1 MAFRQQ
7 QQQQRAQ
14 ASSSSSSYQGAEGES
29 VVRIKPFHYV
39 HVHDTNSSVT
49 RVIAGPLTFTRQE
62 HERVVF
68 GPEPMVVVPPRNY
81 CIISNPVVRG
91 EGDDEGVPVVDEHGN
106 YKVRHG
112 DEELRLHRD
121 PFPLY
126 PGEKL
131 TGKVT
136 PLEVVPPDTALRLRA
151 IRDFRGDADKAFT
164 AGDEWL
170 FKGPGTYVPR
180 VEVQIVERVQ
190 ATIIRPNQALLVKA
204 RNNCVDYEGNTRK
217 VGEEWLVRRV
227 GAYLANVDEEVLDV
241 KDAYILT
248 DKKALHL
255 RAIRSFTDA
264 FGVSRKA
271 GEEWLVTSDVSPAYI
286 PDVCEQVI
294 GQVNKTT
301 LGKNQ
306 YCVVL
311 DPIGEDGKPQ
321 YGRKELRV
329 GEAAFFLKPGER
341 LENSIQ
347 NVYLLSEEE
356 ALLLRAREEFDGH
369 KPGDRWM
376 IYGPRDF
383 IPPVQVEVIERR
395 RAIALDENE
404 GIYVRDIKTGKV
416 RSEIGQ
422 SYMLLPNEELFE
434 KQLTDVVAQ
443 LLQREG
449 VDVVSDKTRVIRVR
463 VPHNAAMQIYDYK
476 DKKSRVVF
484 GPELVLLGPDEH
496 ITVLSLSGGKPK
508 RPHAI
513 QSLYLLLGPDFMT
526 DVVTVETSDHARLQL
541 KLSYNWHF
549 EVDHEVPA
557 KIFQLPDFVG
567 DACKAIASNVRIAVA
582 SVTFDTFHKTSA
594 KLIRGA
600 VFGHDDKGKILDRF
614 AFHTNNLVITNIDI
628 QSVEPVDQRTRDSLQ
643 KSVQLAI
650 EITTKSQ
657 EATARHEA
665 QALEQEAR
673 GRLDRQKI
681 TDEAENEKARK
692 NLLELQA
699 QSSFVE
705 TTGQAT
711 AEARARAEAAEIE
724 AQASVTQAEFRA
736 RSQAI
741 ESQTDLDLLKSRRD
755 AELTHLESMQELEL
769 LLSRSLAE
777 IETEKFRSMIQ
788 TIGPDTIAAI
798 ARAGPEMQAQ
808 LLEGLGIQSLMITD
822 GNSPINL
829 FNTANG
835 LTGFQH

>member
-1 MAFRQQ
+1 MSRPA
-7 QQQQRAQ
+7 QRAQ
-14 ASSSSSSYQGAEGES
+14 ASSSNQYAGAGADGES

-49 RVIAGPLTFTRQE
+49 RVIVGPLTFTRQE

-81 CIISNPVVRG
+81 CVISNPVQRDAAG
-91 EGDDEGVPVVDEHGN
+91 KPETDEHNN
-106 YKVRHG
+106 YKIRHG
-112 DEELRLHRD
+112 DEELRLHQE

-131 TGKVT
+131 TGKVVA
-136 PLEVVPPDTALRLRA
+136 LEVVAPDTALRLRS
-151 IRDFRGDADKAFT
+151 IRDFTDESDKSYT

-170 FKGPGTYVPR
+170 FKGPGTYLPR
-180 VEVQIVERVQ
+180 VEVQIVEKLH

-204 RNNCVDYEGNTRK
+204 RNNSIDYEGNARK

-227 GAYLANVDEEVLDV
+227 GAYLPNVEEEVLET
-241 KDAYILT
+241 KDAYVLT
-248 DKKALHL
+248 DRTALHL
-255 RAIRSFTDA
+255 RAIRSFTDSFNVA
-264 FGVSRKA
+264 RKA
-271 GEEWLVTSDVSPAYI
+271 GEEWLITSDVSPSYI
-286 PDVCEQVI
+286 PDVCEQVV
-294 GQVNKTT
+294 GQVKKTT
-301 LGKNQ
+301 LAKNQ

-311 DPIGEDGKPQ
+311 DPIGDDGKPQ

-329 GEAAFFLKPGER
+329 GEVAFFLKPGER
-341 LENSIQ
+341 LENNIQ

-369 KPGDRWM
+369 APGDRWM

-416 RSEIGQ
+416 RAEIGR

-434 KQLTDVVAQ
+434 KQLTDVVTQ
-443 LLQREG
+443 LLQKEG
-449 VDVVSDKTRVIRVR
+449 VDVAADKTRVIRLC

-476 DKKSRVVF
+476 EKKSRVVF

-549 EVDHEVPA
+549 EVDHEAPA

-582 SVTFDTFHKTSA
+582 SVNFDTFHKTSA

-614 AFHTNNLVITNIDI
+614 VFNSNNLIITNIDI

-657 EATARHEA
+657 EAYARHEA
-665 QALEQEAR
+665 QSLEQEAR

-711 AEARARAEAAEIE
+711 AEARARSEAAEIE
-724 AQASVTQAEFRA
+724 AQAAVAQAEFRA
-736 RSQAI
+736 KSQTA
-741 ESQTDLDLLKSRRD
+741 ESSTDLDLLKARRE
-755 AELTHLESMQELEL
+755 AELSHLEAMQELEL
-769 LLSRSLAE
+769 NLSRSLAE
-777 IETEKFRSMIQ
+777 IETFRFRSMIS

-798 ARAGPEMQAQ
+798 ARAGPEMQAK

-835 LTGFQH
+835 LTGFQQQ

>member
-1 MAFRQQ
+1 MSARP
-7 QQQQRAQ
+7 QQQRAQ
-14 ASSSSSSYQGAEGES
+14 ASSSNQYSAGGDGES

-49 RVIAGPLTFTRQE
+49 RVIVGPLTFTRQE

-81 CIISNPVVRG
+81 CVISNPVQRDAAG
-91 EGDDEGVPVVDEHGN
+91 KPETDEHHN
-106 YKVRHG
+106 YKIRHG
-112 DEELRLHRD
+112 DEELRLHQE

-131 TGKVT
+131 TGKVVA
-136 PLEVVPPDTALRLRA
+136 LEVVAPDTALRLRS
-151 IRDFRGDADKAFT
+151 IRDFTDENGKAYT

-170 FKGPGTYVPR
+170 FKGPGTYLPR
-180 VEVQIVERVQ
+180 VEVQIVEKLH

-204 RNNCVDYEGNTRK
+204 RNNTVDYEGNTRK

-227 GAYLANVDEEVLDV
+227 GAYLPNVEEEVLET
-241 KDAYILT
+241 KDAYVLT
-248 DKKALHL
+248 DRTALHL
-255 RAIRSFTDA
+255 RAIRSFTDSFNVA
-264 FGVSRKA
+264 RKA
-271 GEEWLVTSDVSPAYI
+271 GEEWLITSDVSPSYI
-286 PDVCEQVI
+286 PDVCEQVV
-294 GQVNKTT
+294 GQVKKTT
-301 LGKNQ
+301 LAKNQ

-311 DPIGEDGKPQ
+311 DPIGDDSKPQ

-329 GEAAFFLKPGER
+329 GEVAFFLKPGER
-341 LENSIQ
+341 LENNIQ

-369 KPGDRWM
+369 APGDRWM

-416 RSEIGQ
+416 RAEIGR

-434 KQLTDVVAQ
+434 KQLTDVVTQ
-443 LLQREG
+443 LLQKEG
-449 VDVVSDKTRVIRVR
+449 VDVAADKTRVIRLC

-476 DKKSRVVF
+476 EKKSRVVF

-549 EVDHEVPA
+549 EVDREAPA

-582 SVTFDTFHKTSA
+582 SVNFDTFHKTSA

-614 AFHTNNLVITNIDI
+614 VFNSNNLIITNIDI

-657 EATARHEA
+657 EAYARHEA
-665 QALEQEAR
+665 QSLEQEAR

-711 AEARARAEAAEIE
+711 AEARARSEAAEIE
-724 AQASVTQAEFRA
+724 AQAAVAQAEFRA
-736 RSQAI
+736 KSQTV
-741 ESQTDLDLLKSRRD
+741 ESSTDLDLLKARRE
-755 AELTHLESMQELEL
+755 AELSHLEAMQELEL
-769 LLSRSLAE
+769 NLSRSLAE
-777 IETEKFRSMIQ
+777 IETFRFRSMIS

-798 ARAGPEMQAQ
+798 ARAGPEMQAK

-835 LTGFQH
+835 LTGFQQQ